1 MDTSTSKGFNSLVAK
16 DDTMK
21 TIDVVLI
28 FAACALLCAI
38 VVISD
43 YEEGENMNRV
53 TLDVVEATV
62 LPTPQPAAAN
72 TSEHE
77 ELIVSQP
84 IPLTPLENLTI
95 YLANDSIDEREYNI
109 SGEYVC
115 IDFAIDLAHALADA
129 GYDAGCV
136 AKTAK
141 WHCVGQGHV
150 INWVALPNET
160 VYIEP
165 QNDYIMTPDEYLA
178 TVNLSNFVVREITT
192 EHAERLRT
200 DMRRWG

>member
-1 MDTSTSKGFNSLVAK
+1 
-16 DDTMK
+16 MK
-21 TIDVVLI
+21 TTDIVLI

-43 YEEGENMNRV
+43 YEEIDNMNRV
-53 TLDVVEATV
+53 TPTIVEATV

-72 TSEHE
+72 TSGYE

-84 IPLTPLENLTI
+84 PPLTSLENLTI

-115 IDFAIDLAHALADA
+115 IDFAISLAHSLTDA

-141 WHCVGQGHV
+141 WHNVGQGHM